1 MPPRLPPV
9 LSGADLPAA
18 ELWAA
23 KLDGELFLVGD
34 CFAPVDEIVQAT
46 HRARAVHSVG
56 APATGVD
63 SRLIAEQRSA
73 AWIWGALDVAPIHQ
87 QLCVVSNSRAGRD
100 LPRTVSVREVVI
112 RGSEIAMVGG
122 LRVTTP
128 LRTIID
134 LARFSEAFEFADVR
148 TVSRLMRQS
157 GISLEQCEADING
170 RRNLPGK
177 RRALQ
182 RLSRC

>member
-1 MPPRLPPV
+1 MPQRLPSV
-9 LSGADLPAA
+9 LSESDLPAA

-23 KLDGELFLVGD
+23 RLDGQLFRIGD
-34 CFAPVDEIVQAT
+34 CFAPVDEIEQPS
-46 HRARAVHSVG
+46 HRALAVHAV
-56 APATGVD
+56 AATSKGSD
-63 SRLIAEQRSA
+63 GRLIAEQRSA

-87 QLCVVSNSRAGRD
+87 QLCVVSNSRGGRD
-100 LPRTVSVREVVI
+100 LPRAVSVREVVI
-112 RGSEIAMVGG
+112 SGREIAMVGG
-122 LRVTTP
+122 FRVTTP

-134 LARFSEAFEFADVR
+134 LARFSEDFEETDAD
-148 TVSRLMRQS
+148 TVSRLMETA
-157 GISLEQCEADING
+157 GIGFERCEADITR